1 MIGFGTYTF
10 FWEGSELAP
19 ERLSVIGMIERTADA
34 GVELFQICDD
44 ARIEAMSDD
53 ELRQIAEVARELGV
67 TLELGTKGIAVAHLE
82 RFLHIAT
89 VLGAKLLRS
98 MVTSGDDRPSHADAV
113 DRLRAVLPAF
123 EAAGVTIALET
134 YEQLSSQELVDLVSA
149 VDHPNLGICLDP
161 ANTVA
166 RLEHPSDVIARTAP
180 YVRNIHVKDFAF
192 TRRGGWVGFTLEGA
206 PLGTGLLDYPA
217 LTAVVRPDERG
228 VNQIIEHWLPLGDS
242 ITETIELERTW
253 TAHNLQYL
261 REGRS

>member
-19 ERLSVIGMIERTADA
+19 ERLSVIGMIERTAEA

-44 ARIEAMSDD
+44 VRIESMSDD
-53 ELRQIAEVARELGV
+53 ELRRVADAARERGV
-67 TLELGTKGIAVAHLE
+67 ALELGTKGIAVAHLE

-89 VLGAKLLRS
+89 VLGATLLRS
-98 MVTSGDDRPSHADAV
+98 MVTSGDDRPSAEEAEA
-113 DRLRAVLPAF
+113 RLRQVLPAF

-134 YEQLSSQELVDLVSA
+134 YEQLSSRELVDLVTT

-166 RLEHPSDVIARTAP
+166 RLEHPADVIERTLP
-180 YVRNIHVKDFAF
+180 HVRNLHVKDFRF

-217 LTAVVRPDERG
+217 LAAAVRPDERG